1 MTDWFD
7 EQTRLSYIPEKVQ
20 VKTGLYNDCQNPQE
34 FKLLNNLKITNL
46 NSKEY
51 HNGMITIMFIA
62 CYIDFLDSNV
72 ENMCYFFSFF
82 CKIWTCELHI
92 FKSNGRN
99 PAFAILYYHFFMQN
113 SGSWIMKSY
122 LVQMYSPEI
131 RNLQY
136 PGNFALRSSFKKLLY
151 K

>member
-1 MTDWFD
+1 MPKPSRT
-7 EQTRLSYIPEKVQ
+7 EVTY
-20 VKTGLYNDCQNPQE
+20 
-34 FKLLNNLKITNL
+34 LKITSL

-122 LVQMYSPEI
+122 LVHMYSHEI

-151 K
+151 INKHERCY